1 MSIVSKPA
9 KTSIGL
15 TLLAVCFTVRVPWM
29 SGQDS
34 SPEALAKGGRTGP
47 NSGLNS
53 QVLNYKLVPWPLEA
67 KSAAGFDAGP
77 WNFIQVASVATHPNG
92 NILVLHRGAHPLME
106 FEPSGKF
113 IRTWDNIPF
122 SEGKV
127 VAIPEKDR
135 GNGPSFTA
143 VYGPAG
149 CDSCGAHTVRVDPEQ
164 NIWLIDAPGH
174 VVYKTNMQGNVL
186 LQLGTKGMPGSDTQH
201 FNLPT
206 DVGFAPNGDFYI
218 SDGYGGARVVKFS
231 KDGKFLLEF
240 GKRGNGPGE
249 FALPHNVV
257 VDAQGRVYVSDRENQ
272 RVEVFDAVGKFL
284 SQWAG
289 TGRYSAMAITKDQK
303 IWTGSVLRELDGTVI
318 GRLPEGVG
326 AHGGIAIHPSGDIY
340 LAQLGG
346 VVQKFA
352 KQ

>member
-1 MSIVSKPA
+1 MSILK
-9 KTSIGL
+9 KTGIAL
-15 TLLAVCFTVRVPWM
+15 ILIVVCLFAL
-29 SGQDS
+29 SLFAQD
-34 SPEALAKGGRTGP
+34 KGRGGP
-47 NSGLNS
+47 NSGLDS
-53 QVLNYKLVPWPLEA
+53 KVLNYKLVKWPLEA

-77 WNFIQVASVATHPNG
+77 WNFIQVSSVAVHPNG
-92 NILVLHRGAHPLME
+92 NILVLHRGAYPLME

-113 IRTWDNIPF
+113 VRTLDWVKF

-127 VAIPEKDR
+127 IAVPEKDR
-135 GNGPSFTA
+135 TPTISAFTA

-164 NIWLIDAPGH
+164 NIWLVDAPGH
-174 VVYKTNMQGNVL
+174 VVYKLNLQGKIL
-186 LQLGTKGMPGSDTQH
+186 MQLGTKGVAGSDAKH

-240 GKRGNGPGE
+240 GKRGTGPGE
-249 FALPHNVV
+249 FTLVHNVQ
-257 VDAQGRVYVSDRENQ
+257 VDAQGKVYVSDRESQ
-272 RVEVFDAVGKFL
+272 RIEVFDANGKFL
-284 SQWAG
+284 SEWAG
-289 TGRYSAMAITKDQK
+289 TGRYSAIAITKDQK
-303 IWTGSVLRELDGTVI
+303 IWTGSVLRNLDGTVI

-326 AHGGIAIHPSGDIY
+326 AHGGIGLHPSGDVY
-340 LAQLGG
+340 LGQLPGF
-346 VVQKFA
+346 VQKFA